1 LIGNESDFS
10 VYLILST
17 GTLIALFVI
26 SQGLPR
32 KFGSLTAMNVA
43 KSPVCTIF
51 QKMFDID

>member
-51 QKMFDID
+51 QKMFGID